1 MANNGSEQVRSE
13 LVRPDAESLRQGLDT
28 SGLTPSATLTQPEAL
43 MDSTQPQPARHSV
56 SVVAD

>member
-1 MANNGSEQVRSE
+1 MANNGHDQVGSE

-43 MDSTQPQPARHSV
+43 MDSTQPRHSRHLV
-56 SVVAD
+56 SVDN